1 MSEAIQTHDT
11 PLPRYSE
18 TDTNGFAARLELFQS
33 SHPEYPIVPVT
44 KHPGVPEQS
53 NNRHRSLSS
62 TKESWQSA
70 RIDAHDLQA
79 DIVAALFASI
89 SSSDTVAATHLIH
102 KGLISPDCPKA
113 TGETPLLASIRA
125 RSAPTARALLLH
137 GADPD
142 LVGKPGPDHSA
153 ERTPLMLAA
162 ATGQL
167 AIVRMLLGDFGAD
180 DAAVGPRG
188 DTALRLAAEAGHR
201 DVVRYLP
208 TRRGGAWRR
217 LRHSR
222 EVVALRRAAVNAREM
237 ARFIAWDLPRLLLI
251 DIPWEVGK
259 WIWRR
264 KHRIGPWVVR
274 AVRGVPRGLVDLA
287 KGVWKGLKRLPRLLW
302 RVIVWIYEVVPRAWG
317 IIWKGFVAGVKRVSR
332 AFAFAA
338 RRIVSVLHSF
348 FAAVITRLKDIKFK
362 DVGHDLLV
370 AVEALF
376 VKLPRAVWAFV
387 CQLVVVAGR
396 AFQACFSNYCIR
408 TMFKL
413 LCVVPK
419 ILWSMLESLWASFG
433 RGLDELVTLVN
444 PKRVSSGG
452 ADREQFIL

>member
-1 MSEAIQTHDT
+1 MSEAIQMHET
-11 PLPRYSE
+11 PAPKYTE
-18 TDTNGFAARLELFQS
+18 TDENGFTARLKLFQNT
-33 SHPEYPIVPVT
+33 HPEYPIVPVT
-44 KHPGVPEQS
+44 RYPSTQGLSH
-53 NNRHRSLSS
+53 NRHHSLSS
-62 TKESWQSA
+62 TSESWQSA
-70 RIDAHDLQA
+70 RSDADDLQA
-79 DIVAALFASI
+79 DIVTALFANI
-89 SSSDTVAATHLIH
+89 SSSNTAAATHLISQ
-102 KGLISPDCPKA
+102 GLISPDCPKA
-113 TGETPLLASIRA
+113 SGETPLLASIRA
-125 RSAPTARALLLH
+125 RSAPTARALLSL

-142 LVGKPGPDHSA
+142 LAGKSPGPDHGGGDA

-167 AIVRMLLGDFGAD
+167 AIVRMLVGEFGAD

-188 DTALRLAAEAGHR
+188 ETALRLAAEAGHR

-302 RVIVWIYEVVPRAWG
+302 RVMVWIYEVVLRAWG

-387 CQLVVVAGR
+387 CQSVVVAGR
-396 AFQACFSNYCIR
+396 AFGACLSDYCIR
-408 TMFKL
+408 TLFKL
-413 LCVVPK
+413 LCTFPQA
-419 ILWSMLESLWASFG
+419 LWSMLESLWASFG

-444 PKRVSSGG
+444 PKRVPSG
-452 ADREQFIL
+452 ASRS